1 MWHCIT
7 IQILK
12 TFLIFIEKYLIVFGL
27 SPLLRK
33 ASHLLKLRVPTP
45 SENQQAN
52 NGCQQKKSKGG
63 GCQGEAKYKTPAVIG
78 EGLPSVA
85 HHLRA
90 G

>member
-1 MWHCIT
+1 M
-7 IQILK
+7 K
-12 TFLIFIEKYLIVFGL
+12 FFLFFNENNLIVSEL

-33 ASHLLKLRVPTP
+33 ASHLLKLRVSTP
-45 SENQQAN
+45 SEHQQPN

-63 GCQGEAKYKTPAVIG
+63 GSQGEAKYKTPAVIG
-78 EGLPSVA
+78 EGLPGIA